1 MDWTDIGWIKQLA
14 LPPGLLLLVA
24 LVALACRGRAARL
37 WSAAAILALT
47 VTAMPVTDRIAT
59 LLLERAIPAVDPGL
73 APAAI
78 VVLSG
83 DYRTFAPEYGE
94 ATVGAATLMRLR
106 HAAVLH
112 RRTGLP
118 ILASGGGTP
127 PDSRP
132 GMGEAMRI
140 ALERDF
146 AVPVRWLEG
155 RSRNTLENAIESAR
169 MLRGEGIATVML
181 VTHATHMPRAVRAF
195 AAAGLRTVPAPAG
208 GIGRIGGLSATDL
221 LPGAASL
228 QRSTAA
234 LHELAGLAWYEI
246 VIAFRAGATK

>member
-1 MDWTDIGWIKQLA
+1 
-14 LPPGLLLLVA
+14 
-24 LVALACRGRAARL
+24 
-37 WSAAAILALT
+37 
-47 VTAMPVTDRIAT
+47 
-59 LLLERAIPAVDPGL
+59 
-73 APAAI
+73 
-78 VVLSG
+78 
-83 DYRTFAPEYGE
+83 
-94 ATVGAATLMRLR
+94 
-106 HAAVLH
+106 
-112 RRTGLP
+112 
-118 ILASGGGTP
+118 
-127 PDSRP
+127 
-132 GMGEAMRI
+132 MRI